1 MFRTFYSVTEDLRNI
16 LRGRMESHV
25 DILEQTVPPFDA
37 QLGAVY
43 NAEDKSCRF
52 SLWAPSAHAVSVN
65 IYRNGS
71 DKHPLYTVALTRDN
85 TTGVWHTTVTD
96 PNTELLFYDYLV
108 TDEKGARTVLDPY
121 AVSMAAHTGDN
132 SMGRGAI
139 INLQKKTLKPEREYP
154 FAVLAKRE
162 DAIVYEV
169 SVRDFTVSPDSGVQN
184 IPGTYRAFIEKI
196 PYLKELGVTHI
207 QLMPVL
213 KFYNTDETNRRYED
227 AGTVHNNN
235 YNWGYD
241 PHNYFT
247 PEGWYASEPENP
259 ESRVRELREL
269 INECHKAGLGVI
281 LDVVYNHLARTD
293 FFDAI
298 VPGYYFRTNQDGS
311 YTNGSGCGNDIASE
325 RLMVRKLIVDS
336 AVHWVREYR
345 VDGFRFDLMGLL
357 DTETVLE
364 AYRRCSALNPS
375 ALFIGEG
382 WKMYTGAP
390 GTIGMDQRYMTQTDE
405 VAVFNDELRD
415 LLKAGG
421 MNEAGKGFL
430 TKGKT
435 DLHQL
440 FYNCIGCP
448 QQNYTADSPGDN
460 VQYLVCHD
468 GLTLHDCI
476 AHNAG
481 LDEQNPAQK
490 KELIARIKLGNAL
503 LLTSQ
508 GIAFLHA
515 GQERGRTK
523 PNIHNA
529 AEECTGA
536 FVRNSYDSSDSINR
550 IVWTLDEA
558 YTELLAYTRGFI
570 ALRKQHNLFRIGDAQ
585 RIAQAAAFLPLDA
598 VPSVYSDIVGAAG
611 NRTEEYTQADAGT
624 TDCPQAAGDTDGN
637 TALAFGYT
645 IDWED
650 GTWYLLFNASSTTHY
665 FSPKNAVHN
674 PAVFVDGATASP
686 SGIKNAVGI
695 QFEKNR
701 IIVDPYTAVVFRSE

>member
-1 MFRTFYSVTEDLRNI
+1 
-16 LRGRMESHV
+16 MESHV

-52 SLWAPSAHAVSVN
+52 LLWAPFAHAVSVN

-71 DKHPLYTVALTRDN
+71 DEHPLYTVALTRDN
-85 TTGVWHTTVTD
+85 TTGVWQTTVTD
-96 PNTELLFYDYLV
+96 PDTELLFYDYLV
-108 TDEKGARTVLDPY
+108 TDEKGARTALDPY

-139 INLQKKTLKPEREYP
+139 INLQKKTLKPEREYS
-154 FAVLAKRE
+154 FAALAKRE

-196 PYLKELGVTHI
+196 PYLQELGVTHI

-281 LDVVYNHLARTD
+281 LDVVYNHLAQTD

-364 AYRRCSALNPS
+364 AYRRCSELNPS

-421 MNEAGKGFL
+421 MNEACKGFL

-476 AHNAG
+476 AYNAG

-558 YTELLAYTRGFI
+558 YTELLAYTRGLI

-585 RIAQAAAFLPLDA
+585 RIAQAATFLPLDA
-598 VPSVYSDIVGAAG
+598 VPSVHTDTGRIAG
-611 NRTEEYTQADAGT
+611 DGTEECTQAGSGT
-624 TDCPQAAGDTDGN
+624 TDCTQATAGADGN

-650 GTWYLLFNASSTTHY
+650 GMWYLLFNA
-665 FSPKNAVHN
+665 
-674 PAVFVDGATASP
+674 DGAERSFTPQSEVKNPVVFADGMTASP

-695 QFEKNR
+695 RFEKNR